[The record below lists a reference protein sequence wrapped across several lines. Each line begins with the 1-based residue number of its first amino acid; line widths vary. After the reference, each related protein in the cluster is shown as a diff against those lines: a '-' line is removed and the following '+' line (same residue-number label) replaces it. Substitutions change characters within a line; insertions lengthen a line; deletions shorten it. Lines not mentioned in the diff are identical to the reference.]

1 MRKGDKMR
9 YLEDSCSIEL
19 SLDELCERA
28 FKKSNYYI
36 GSRATAHE
44 GRLTP
49 EIYEKVR
56 GTAGAFYRAE
66 VPLTNTFAIEG
77 IYYTVSAVADG
88 IIHTKEGYVLDEILR
103 VRELDFIAPPRDA
116 FLAKMKCCAYFLACR
131 EYLDSIKTRLA
142 LVNAE
147 STKVKFFSYEYSIE
161 ELRAFYV
168 SMLGEIKRDAMIVK
182 QRVEEV
188 LPSARSVTFP
198 YSELR
203 EGQELMIRETYRV
216 IKRGKRLFVNA
227 PTGTGKTVSALYPAV
242 RALGEGKIDRIF
254 YLTAKS
260 STRRE
265 AYRAAGKLF
274 EAGAHLRTIVL
285 HAKEF
290 MCGRAAKT
298 VADMMGAPRPAC
310 DRKKCELARGYYERS
325 QDAVFELLSK
335 QNGFTAQIITEVAR
349 KYKVCPYELSLDLSE
364 YCDIIICDYNYV
376 FDPSVYL
383 RRYFSEDGECGR
395 YVFLFDEAHNLADRA
410 RDMYSATLRRGE
422 FERVYARIDPSL
434 RELNE
439 AFEGVM
445 MTIRSKKRLCKDSLT
460 RSEDGEERGFYMNKA
475 LPTDFVEELDKFR
488 KTVAKWLKRNE
499 DRFSD
504 PELDRLLEN
513 IRRFVTVSEYFDE
526 RFLFYIEISGG
537 DMLFKIYCLDPSDI
551 ADRMQKRA
559 VSSLFFSATLT
570 PPDYFVDVLG
580 GGKDASYVSIPS
592 PYDGDRLLVMNAGYL
607 STKFEDREKS
617 IKKYVSVIAAT
628 VSAKAGN
635 YIVYFP
641 SYRMLRDVADAFAK
655 KYPSVSLIIQSP
667 NMKNKEKEEFL
678 DNFKDDSGKLRVGFC
693 VLGGSFAEGIDL
705 PGSRLI
711 GTVIFGV
718 GLPGLSNE
726 NNIIRDYYD
735 VQNGEGYDYAYTF
748 PGMNNVLQ
756 AVGRVIRQAEDKGVA
771 VLVDERYLTEK
782 YRELFPGHWTTLDS
796 AENVQELA
804 EKVRKFWDKN

>member
-1 MRKGDKMR
+1 MR
-9 YLEDSCSIEL
+9 YVEDSCSIEL

-28 FKKSNYYI
+28 LKKTNYYI
-36 GSRATAHE
+36 GSRAAIGE
-44 GRLTP
+44 QRITP

-56 GTAGAFYRAE
+56 GDAGAFYRAE
-66 VPLTNTFAIEG
+66 VPLSNTFALDG
-77 IYYTVSAVADG
+77 IYYTVDAVADG
-88 IIHTKEGYVLDEILR
+88 IIHTREGYQIDEI
-103 VRELDFIAPPRDA
+103 VCAKEIDFIAPPKDA
-116 FLAKMKCCAYFLACR
+116 LLAKMKCIAYFLACR
-131 EYLDSIKTRLA
+131 EDLERIKTRLA
-142 LVNAE
+142 LVSTE
-147 STKVKFFSYEYSIE
+147 SGKIKFFSTEHSTE
-161 ELRAFYV
+161 ELRSFYR
-168 SMLGEIKRDAMIVK
+168 SMLCEIKRDAMIMK
-182 QRVEEV
+182 QRVEV
-188 LPSARSVTFP
+188 ALPSARSVTFP

-203 EGQELMIRETYRV
+203 EGQELMIRETYRA

-227 PTGTGKTVSALYPAV
+227 PTGTGKTISALYPAV

-274 EAGAHLRTIVL
+274 EAGAHLRTVVL
-285 HAKEF
+285 HAKDF
-290 MCGRAAKT
+290 MCAHPSKL
-298 VADMMGAPRPAC
+298 VAHMMGGERPAC
-310 DRKKCELARGYYERS
+310 DKKKCELLRGYYERS
-325 QDAVFELLSK
+325 QDAVFELLSR
-335 QNGFTAQIITEVAR
+335 QNGFTAQIISEVAR
-349 KYKVCPYELSLDLSE
+349 KYRICPYELSLDLSE

-383 RRYFSEDGECGR
+383 RRYFSEDGERGR

-410 RDMYSATLRRGE
+410 RDMYSATLRRSE

-439 AFEGVM
+439 AFEGIM
-445 MTIRSKKRLCKDSLT
+445 MTVRSKKRLCKDSLT
-460 RSEDGEERGFYMNKA
+460 RGEDGEERGFYMNKA
-475 LPTDFVEELDKFR
+475 LPEELTSELDKFR
-488 KTVAKWLKRNE
+488 KTVSKWLKKNE

-504 PELDRLLEN
+504 PDLDRLLES
-513 IRRFVTVSEYFDE
+513 IRRFVTVSEYFDD
-526 RFLFYIEISGG
+526 RFLFYIEIFGG
-537 DMLFKIYCLDPSDI
+537 DMLFKIFCLDPSDI
-551 ADRMQKRA
+551 ADRIQKRA
-559 VSSLFFSATLT
+559 VSTLFFSATLT

-592 PYDGDRLLVMNAGYL
+592 PYDGDRLLVLNAPYI

-617 IKKYVSVIAAT
+617 LKKYVSVIAAT

-641 SYRMLRDVADAFAK
+641 SYRMLRDVAEAFEK
-655 KYPSVSLIIQSP
+655 KYPSVSLIIQSQ
-667 NMKNKEKEEFL
+667 NMSNMEKEEFL
-678 DNFKDDSGKLRVGFC
+678 ENFKDDSGKLRVGFC

-771 VLVDERYLTEK
+771 VLVDDRYLTEK
-782 YRELFPGHWTTLDS
+782 YRELFPSHWTALDS

-804 EKVRKFWDKN
+804 EKVREFWNKN